1 MGIEAMRGGDWDL
14 DIEIYLEIGEWRFF
28 RAHYFFEGR
37 MATEAVVP
45 EMS

>member
-1 MGIEAMRGGDWDL
+1 MNESFGVWELKIG
-14 DIEIYLEIGEWRFF
+14 IYLEIGGWVFF

>member
-1 MGIEAMRGGDWDL
+1 MGIEAMRGGFWDL
-14 DIEIYLEIGEWRFF
+14 DIGIYLEIGGWGFF
-28 RAHYFFEGR
+28 PAHYFFEGR